1 MNRIANN
8 SFIHLF
14 THSFIHL
21 FVHSFIHPFIHS
33 FYAFDPVPGTG
44 TSIGKNLTGQGMTS
58 GPSSALKIRMR
69 VEQSPNTLVA
79 QTLKC
84 FPLHPNRGR
93 GEKMPVVKSHF
104 YFSLARHLFVLSLLT
119 VQRGTHKDS
128 SVERLS

>member
-1 MNRIANN
+1 
-8 SFIHLF
+8 
-14 THSFIHL
+14 
-21 FVHSFIHPFIHS
+21 
-33 FYAFDPVPGTG
+33 
-44 TSIGKNLTGQGMTS
+44 MTS

-84 FPLHPNRGR
+84 FPLHPDRGR

-119 VQRGTHKDS
+119 VQRALTRTPQWRDFLKRTKDAKDGHQGGTTHTYAHTCVDTC
-128 SVERLS
+128 R